1 MNAPALTLSGTLA
14 GCIAALPRRTVEQC
28 RDIDITV
35 ASVLDMLSDATDGT
49 DASGPLADL
58 AAELRA
64 TVEQDRQ
71 REAEAEAEH
80 AYWMRRSPR
89 YRKAEAEGTL

>member
-1 MNAPALTLSGTLA
+1 MNAHTLTLSGALA
-14 GCIAALPRRTVEQC
+14 GCIAALPSRTAEQC
-28 RDIDITV
+28 REIDLIV
-35 ASVLDMLSDATDGT
+35 AAVLDLLSDATTDC

-89 YRKAEAEGTL
+89 YRTAVAEGAV